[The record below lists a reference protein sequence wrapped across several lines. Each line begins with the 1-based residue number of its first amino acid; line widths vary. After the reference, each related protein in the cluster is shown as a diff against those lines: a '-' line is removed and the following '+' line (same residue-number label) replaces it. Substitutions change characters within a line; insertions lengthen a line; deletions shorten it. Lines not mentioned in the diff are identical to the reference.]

1 MNSTILRCPVAL
13 VPPFSRVLQPL
24 AIAVLLGV
32 SVLVLSISP
41 GWAGA
46 LLVKLCG
53 ETITLHADQTPL
65 KNILA
70 ELKRQG
76 VDISIDPSINPD
88 ITAHFAEEPV
98 DRAVPSLL
106 RTYNHSLIWEK
117 IEGSSL
123 PGLRLAGIQ
132 IFLQGN
138 PERMQPLQAD
148 TNLLIE
154 QGDDGRLQ
162 VKNVL
167 LIVLNS
173 AVSEERLNEIAGSIG
188 AVITGSPHET
198 GIVRLELPET
208 LTPQQAADMLS
219 GFEEIEGAE
228 PDYAYVLEGNRKV
241 VSSASPAEQEGE
253 GGARQSPVVAVL
265 DSGLSREYWNSPFVS
280 AFYDA
285 FSTPGQTSDSLG
297 HGTQMSLVAAGMVT
311 PLGAE
316 ENSAQQNAIVAVRA
330 FDGNGVT
337 SNAALLRSID
347 YALAAEAR
355 ILSMSWGSG
364 ESSLMLEKVIQYAS
378 DKGLILVAAAG
389 NSPTGVPVYPAAFE
403 NVIGVGALLPD
414 GAVWE
419 DSNHGDFVSV
429 YAPGIA
435 EMPVGHDGAP
445 GIYAGTSISA
455 AYIAHRIAAILQEQP
470 GADTAAIIT
479 ELNAAGN

>member
-1 MNSTILRCPVAL
+1 MNSTIFRCPL
-13 VPPFSRVLQPL
+13 EPVPPFSRVIQPL
-24 AIAVLLGV
+24 AVAVLV
-32 SVLVLSISP
+32 TAVVVALSIST
-41 GWAGA
+41 GCAGD
-46 LLVKLCG
+46 LFVKLSG
-53 ETITLHADQTPL
+53 ETITLFAEQAPL
-65 KNILA
+65 KKILV

-88 ITAHFAEEPV
+88 ITARYAEEPV
-98 DRAVPSLL
+98 ERVVPSLL
-106 RTYNHSLIWEK
+106 RAYNYSLLWQK
-117 IEGSSL
+117 IEGSSV

-132 IFLQGN
+132 IFQQGS
-138 PERMQPLQAD
+138 PEKMQPLQAD
-148 TNLLIE
+148 GNLLIV

-162 VKNVL
+162 VKNV
-167 LIVLNS
+167 VLAAFKT

-188 AVITGSPHET
+188 AVPTGSAHET
-198 GIVRLELPET
+198 GIVRLELPEA
-208 LTPQQAADMLS
+208 LTPQQAAALLA

-228 PDYAYVLEGNRKV
+228 PDYAYVLEGNHKI
-241 VSSASPAEQEGE
+241 VSSARHAEQEAE
-253 GGARQSPVVAVL
+253 GVAQQSSVVAVL

-285 FSTPGQTSDSLG
+285 FSTPEQSSDPLG

-316 ENSAQQNAIVAVRA
+316 ENRAQQNAVVSVRA
-330 FDGNGVT
+330 FDDNGVT
-337 SNAALLRSID
+337 SNGALLRSID

-355 ILSMSWGSG
+355 ILSMSWGSE
-364 ESSLMLEKVIQYAS
+364 ESSLMLEKAIHYAS

-389 NSPTGVPVYPAAFE
+389 NSPTGLPVYPAAYE
-403 NVIGVGALLPD
+403 EVIGVGALLPN
-414 GAVWE
+414 GTVWE
-419 DSNHGDFVSV
+419 DSNRGDFVSV

-435 EMPVGHDGAP
+435 EMPVGHDGDP

-470 GADTAAIIT
+470 GADTAALVT